1 MRKYLLLG
9 GILLCLGLGIYAVM
23 GSSKQGE
30 SELVTQIE
38 EYKGYTRVISKEEQD
53 FYSYFV
59 KRDLGTMEDEAELK
73 VLLED
78 YINEANAVFYLG
90 NQLGLYEPYSFELLK
105 LRMEQENRS
114 RKLKKEQG
122 EAVYGIEQFTLEAYY
137 QYERENLETDLVAYL
152 EANIDKELIKKA
164 KHYYED
170 HKELFKDREGVVYE
184 ITQDGVTKEAETD
197 HSQLKFLG
205 DADPLLADFLETA
218 ECEEVY
224 TDGEGAA
231 KRTVVLKE
239 IRYTK
244 EGFEQNKERV
254 LTYYIRNVLKE
265 EIIDLV
271 AENNPVE
278 LE

>member
-38 EYKGYTRVISKEEQD
+38 EYKGYTRVVSKEEQD

-184 ITQDGVTKEAETD
+184 ITQDGVTKEAEAD
-197 HSQLKFLG
+197 NSQLKFLG

-244 EGFEQNKERV
+244 EDFEQNKERV

>member
-38 EYKGYTRVISKEEQD
+38 EYKGYTRVVSKEEQD

-59 KRDLGTMEDEAELK
+59 KRNLGTMEDEAELK

-170 HKELFKDREGVVYE
+170 HKEL
-184 ITQDGVTKEAETD
+184 
-197 HSQLKFLG
+197 LK
-205 DADPLLADFLETA
+205 TA
-218 ECEEVY
+218 KV
-224 TDGEGAA
+224 
-231 KRTVVLKE
+231 
-239 IRYTK
+239 
-244 EGFEQNKERV
+244 
-254 LTYYIRNVLKE
+254 
-265 EIIDLV
+265 
-271 AENNPVE
+271 
-278 LE
+278 